1 MTRLICQGKAEYCR
15 VSRCLSA
22 YYTVKYG
29 LSAISADLKSY
40 PPAGAPRMNQIRP
53 LIPLLITAGIL
64 IGGNG
69 LQGTYI
75 ALRGLS
81 EGFSASTIGLIS
93 AAYSMGFALGCIS
106 VTRLLRKVGHI
117 RTFATMAAVA
127 SAASIAMPLIIH
139 PLFWM
144 LMRFIIGIAVACL
157 FAAIESWINAQV
169 TNSNRAR
176 TLSIYRFVDLGSV
189 TLAQYVI
196 PLAGIEGPIV
206 FSLIAMALS
215 LSLVP
220 ISLADKSNP
229 APPKQIPFNLFA
241 VWRISPLAV
250 VGCVA
255 VGLSMAAFRNIGP
268 IYGEQIGLSVTSIAT
283 FMSAGIIGGV
293 VLQYPLGVY
302 SDRYDRRIIILATTA
317 GSVVVG
323 LFLALFAGTDEWS
336 NIIGVFIFGA
346 FALPLYS
353 LSSAHGNDHAKEG
366 EHAMV
371 SAGLLFF
378 WSVGATMGPLIASVL
393 IDAFGPKA
401 LFAYTAA
408 IQIVFIA
415 YTIHRLRVREG
426 VPVEERN
433 WRFRSLLRTS
443 AYFQK
448 LATPGRPK
456 DDSEKPHS
464 PEKNDP

>member
-1 MTRLICQGKAEYCR
+1 
-15 VSRCLSA
+15 
-22 YYTVKYG
+22 
-29 LSAISADLKSY
+29 
-40 PPAGAPRMNQIRP
+40 MNQIRP

-81 EGFSASTIGLIS
+81 EGFAASTIGLIS
-93 AAYSMGFALGCIS
+93 AAYSMGFAFGCIY
-106 VTRLLRKVGHI
+106 VTRILRKVGHI
-117 RTFATMAAVA
+117 RAFATMAAIA
-127 SAASIAMPLIIH
+127 SAASIAMPLIMH

-157 FAAIESWINAQV
+157 FAVIESWINAQV

-196 PLAGIEGPIV
+196 PIAGIAGPVV
-206 FSLIAMALS
+206 FTLIAVALS
-215 LSLVP
+215 LSVVP

-268 IYGEQIGLSVTSIAT
+268 IYAEQIGLSVTSIAT

-293 VLQYPLGVY
+293 VLQYPLGAY

-378 WSVGATMGPLIASVL
+378 WSIGATMGPLLASVL
-393 IDAFGPKA
+393 IDVFGPKA
-401 LFAYTAA
+401 LFGYTAA

-426 VPVEERN
+426 VPVEDRH

-448 LATPGRPK
+448 LAAPGRPK
-456 DDSEKPHS
+456 DDDEKPHRQ
-464 PEKNDP
+464 EKNDP

>member
-1 MTRLICQGKAEYCR
+1 M
-15 VSRCLSA
+15 S
-22 YYTVKYG
+22 
-29 LSAISADLKSY
+29 
-40 PPAGAPRMNQIRP
+40 QIRP
-53 LIPLLITAGIL
+53 LIPLLVTAGIL

-69 LQGTYI
+69 LQGTFI

-93 AAYSMGFALGCIS
+93 AGYSLGFAVGCIN

-117 RTFATMAAVA
+117 RAFAVMAAFA
-127 SAASIAMPLIIH
+127 SAASITMSLVID
-139 PLFWM
+139 PLFW
-144 LMRFIIGIAVACL
+144 LATRFIIGTAVACL
-157 FAAIESWINAQV
+157 FATIESWINAQV

-176 TLSIYRFVDLGSV
+176 TLSVYRFVDLGAV
-189 TLAQYVI
+189 TLAQYAI
-196 PLAGIEGPIV
+196 PVVGIEGPAI
-206 FSLIAMALS
+206 FSLVAMALT

-229 APPKQIPFNLFA
+229 APPKQVPFDLFA

-268 IYGEQIGLSVTSIAT
+268 IYAEQIGLSVTSIAT

-302 SDRYDRRIIILATTA
+302 SDRYDRRVIILATTA
-317 GSVVVG
+317 ASVVVG
-323 LFLALFAGTDEWS
+323 LFLAFFAGMDKWS
-336 NIIGVFIFGA
+336 NIIGVFVFGA

-378 WSVGATMGPLIASVL
+378 WSLGATVGPLLASIL
-393 IDAFGPKA
+393 IDHFGPKA
-401 LFAYTAA
+401 LFSYTAA
-408 IQIVFIA
+408 VQIVFIIYTA
-415 YTIHRLRVREG
+415 YRLTVRAG
-426 VPVEERN
+426 VPPQERN
-433 WRFRSLLRTS
+433 WQFRALLRTS
-443 AYFQK
+443 TYFTK
-448 LATPGRPK
+448 LAAPPPEPGEK
-456 DDSEKPHS
+456 DK
-464 PEKNDP
+464 

>member
-1 MTRLICQGKAEYCR
+1 M
-15 VSRCLSA
+15 S
-22 YYTVKYG
+22 
-29 LSAISADLKSY
+29 
-40 PPAGAPRMNQIRP
+40 QIRP
-53 LIPLLITAGIL
+53 LIPLLVTAGIL

-93 AAYSMGFALGCIS
+93 AAYSIGFALGCIS
-106 VTRLLRKVGHI
+106 VTQLMRRIGHI

-127 SAASIAMPLIIH
+127 SAASIAMPLVIH
-139 PLFWM
+139 PVFWM
-144 LMRFIIGIAVACL
+144 LMRFVVGIAVACL
-157 FAAIESWINAQV
+157 FAVIESWINAQV

-189 TLAQYVI
+189 TLAQYII
-196 PLAGIEGPIV
+196 PIAGIGGPVV

-229 APPKQIPFNLFA
+229 TPPKQIPFNLFA

-255 VGLSMAAFRNIGP
+255 VGLSMAAFRNMGP
-268 IYGEQIGLSVTSIAT
+268 IYAEQIGMSVTAIAT

-317 GSVVVG
+317 GSVIVG
-323 LFLALFAGTDEWS
+323 LFLAFFAGTDEWS
-336 NIIGVFIFGA
+336 NIIGVFVFGA

-353 LSSAHGNDHAKEG
+353 LSSAHGNDHAREG
-366 EHAMV
+366 EHAMM

-378 WSVGATMGPLIASVL
+378 WSVGATVGPLLASLL
-393 IDAFGPKA
+393 IDQFGPKA
-401 LFAYTAA
+401 LFSYTAA

-415 YTIHRLRVREG
+415 YTLYRLQVREG

-448 LATPGRPK
+448 LAAPPPPKKDGPEPTP
-456 DDSEKPHS
+456 

>member
-1 MTRLICQGKAEYCR
+1 M
-15 VSRCLSA
+15 S
-22 YYTVKYG
+22 
-29 LSAISADLKSY
+29 
-40 PPAGAPRMNQIRP
+40 QIRP
-53 LIPLLITAGIL
+53 LIPLLVTAGIL

-93 AAYSMGFALGCIS
+93 AAYSIGFALGCIS
-106 VTRLLRKVGHI
+106 VTRLLRRIGHI
-117 RTFATMAAVA
+117 RAFATMAAVA
-127 SAASIAMPLIIH
+127 SSASIAMPLIIH

-144 LMRFIIGIAVACL
+144 LMRFVIGIAVACL
-157 FAAIESWINAQV
+157 FAVIESWINAQV

-189 TLAQYVI
+189 TLAQYII
-196 PLAGIEGPIV
+196 PIAGIGGPVV

-268 IYGEQIGLSVTSIAT
+268 IYAEQIGLSVTAIAT

-317 GSVVVG
+317 GSVIVG
-323 LFLALFAGTDEWS
+323 LFLAFFAGTDEWS

-378 WSVGATMGPLIASVL
+378 WSVGATVGPLLASVL
-393 IDAFGPKA
+393 IDQFGPKA
-401 LFAYTAA
+401 LFSYTAA

-415 YTIHRLRVREG
+415 YTIYRLQVREG

-448 LATPGRPK
+448 LAAPPPPK
-456 DDSEKPHS
+456 NDGPEPNP

>member
-1 MTRLICQGKAEYCR
+1 M
-15 VSRCLSA
+15 S
-22 YYTVKYG
+22 
-29 LSAISADLKSY
+29 
-40 PPAGAPRMNQIRP
+40 QIRP
-53 LIPLLITAGIL
+53 LIPLLVTAGIL

-93 AAYSMGFALGCIS
+93 AAYSIGFALGCIS
-106 VTRLLRKVGHI
+106 VTRLLRRIGHI
-117 RTFATMAAVA
+117 RAFATMAAVA

-144 LMRFIIGIAVACL
+144 LMRFVIGIAVACL
-157 FAAIESWINAQV
+157 FAVIESWINTQV

-189 TLAQYVI
+189 TLAQYII
-196 PLAGIEGPIV
+196 PIAGIGGPVV

-268 IYGEQIGLSVTSIAT
+268 IYAEQIGLSVTAIAT

-317 GSVVVG
+317 GSVIVG
-323 LFLALFAGTDEWS
+323 LFLAFFAGTDEWS

-378 WSVGATMGPLIASVL
+378 WSVGATVGPLLASVL
-393 IDAFGPKA
+393 IDQFGPKA
-401 LFAYTAA
+401 LFSYTAA

-415 YTIHRLRVREG
+415 YTIYRLQVREG

-448 LATPGRPK
+448 LAAPPPPK
-456 DDSEKPHS
+456 NDGPEPNP

>member
-1 MTRLICQGKAEYCR
+1 M
-15 VSRCLSA
+15 S
-22 YYTVKYG
+22 
-29 LSAISADLKSY
+29 
-40 PPAGAPRMNQIRP
+40 QIRP
-53 LIPLLITAGIL
+53 LIPLLVTAGIL

-75 ALRGLS
+75 ALRGIS

-93 AAYSMGFALGCIS
+93 AAYSVGFALGCIS
-106 VTRLLRKVGHI
+106 VTQLMRRIGHI

-127 SAASIAMPLIIH
+127 SAASIAMPLVIH
-139 PLFWM
+139 PVFWM
-144 LMRFIIGIAVACL
+144 LMRFVIGIAVACL
-157 FAAIESWINAQV
+157 FAVIESWINAQV

-189 TLAQYVI
+189 TLAQYII
-196 PLAGIEGPIV
+196 PIAGIGGPVV

-268 IYGEQIGLSVTSIAT
+268 IYAEQIGLSVTAIAT

-317 GSVVVG
+317 GSVIVG
-323 LFLALFAGTDEWS
+323 LFLAFFAGTDEWS
-336 NIIGVFIFGA
+336 NIIGVFVFGA

-353 LSSAHGNDHAKEG
+353 LSSAHGNDHAREG
-366 EHAMV
+366 EHAMM

-378 WSVGATMGPLIASVL
+378 WSVGATVGPLLASLL
-393 IDAFGPKA
+393 IDQFGPKA
-401 LFAYTAA
+401 LFSYTAA
-408 IQIVFIA
+408 IQVVFIA
-415 YTIHRLRVREG
+415 YTIYRLQVREG

-448 LATPGRPK
+448 LAAPAAPK
-456 DDSEKPHS
+456 KNGPEPNP

>member
-1 MTRLICQGKAEYCR
+1 M
-15 VSRCLSA
+15 S
-22 YYTVKYG
+22 
-29 LSAISADLKSY
+29 
-40 PPAGAPRMNQIRP
+40 QIRP
-53 LIPLLITAGIL
+53 LIPLLVTAGIL

-75 ALRGLS
+75 ALRGIS

-93 AAYSMGFALGCIS
+93 AAYSVGFALGCIS
-106 VTRLLRKVGHI
+106 VTQLMRRIGHI

-127 SAASIAMPLIIH
+127 SAASIAMPLVIH

-144 LMRFIIGIAVACL
+144 LMRFVIGIAVACL
-157 FAAIESWINAQV
+157 FAVIESWINAQV

-189 TLAQYVI
+189 TLAQYII
-196 PLAGIEGPIV
+196 PIAGIGGPVV

-268 IYGEQIGLSVTSIAT
+268 IYAEQIGLSVTAIAT

-317 GSVVVG
+317 GSVIVG
-323 LFLALFAGTDEWS
+323 LFLAFFAGTDEWS
-336 NIIGVFIFGA
+336 NIIGVFVFGA

-353 LSSAHGNDHAKEG
+353 LSSAHGNDHAREG
-366 EHAMV
+366 EHAMM

-378 WSVGATMGPLIASVL
+378 WSVGATVGPLLASLL
-393 IDAFGPKA
+393 IDQFGPKA
-401 LFAYTAA
+401 LFSYTAA
-408 IQIVFIA
+408 IQVVFIA
-415 YTIHRLRVREG
+415 YTIYRLQVREG

-448 LATPGRPK
+448 LAAPAAPK
-456 DDSEKPHS
+456 KDGPEPNP

>member
-1 MTRLICQGKAEYCR
+1 M
-15 VSRCLSA
+15 S
-22 YYTVKYG
+22 
-29 LSAISADLKSY
+29 
-40 PPAGAPRMNQIRP
+40 QIRP
-53 LIPLLITAGIL
+53 LIPLLVTAGIL

-93 AAYSMGFALGCIS
+93 AAYSIGFALGCIS
-106 VTRLLRKVGHI
+106 VTQLMRRIGHI

-127 SAASIAMPLIIH
+127 SAASIAMPLVIH
-139 PLFWM
+139 PVFWM
-144 LMRFIIGIAVACL
+144 LMRFVIGIAVACL
-157 FAAIESWINAQV
+157 FAVIESWINAQV

-176 TLSIYRFVDLGSV
+176 TLSVYRFVDLGSV
-189 TLAQYVI
+189 TLAQYII
-196 PLAGIEGPIV
+196 PIAGIGGPVV

-229 APPKQIPFNLFA
+229 TPPKQIPFNLFA

-255 VGLSMAAFRNIGP
+255 VGLSMAAFRNMGP
-268 IYGEQIGLSVTSIAT
+268 IYAEQIGMSVTAIAT

-317 GSVVVG
+317 GSVIVG
-323 LFLALFAGTDEWS
+323 LFLAFFAGTDEWS
-336 NIIGVFIFGA
+336 NIVGVFVFGA

-366 EHAMV
+366 EHAMM

-378 WSVGATMGPLIASVL
+378 WSVGATVGPLLASVL
-393 IDAFGPKA
+393 IDQFGPKA
-401 LFAYTAA
+401 LFSYTAA

-415 YTIHRLRVREG
+415 YTIYRLQVREG

-433 WRFRSLLRTS
+433 WRFSSLLRTS

-448 LATPGRPK
+448 LAAAPPPK
-456 DDSEKPHS
+456 KDGQEPDP

>member
-1 MTRLICQGKAEYCR
+1 M
-15 VSRCLSA
+15 S
-22 YYTVKYG
+22 
-29 LSAISADLKSY
+29 
-40 PPAGAPRMNQIRP
+40 QIRP
-53 LIPLLITAGIL
+53 LIPLLVTAGIL

-93 AAYSMGFALGCIS
+93 AAYSIGFALGCIS
-106 VTRLLRKVGHI
+106 VTRLLRRIGHI
-117 RTFATMAAVA
+117 RAFATMAAVA

-144 LMRFIIGIAVACL
+144 LMRFVIGIAVACL
-157 FAAIESWINAQV
+157 FAVIESWINAQV

-189 TLAQYVI
+189 TLAQYII
-196 PLAGIEGPIV
+196 PIAGIGGPVV

-268 IYGEQIGLSVTSIAT
+268 IYAEQIGLSVTAIAT

-317 GSVVVG
+317 GSVIVG
-323 LFLALFAGTDEWS
+323 LFLAFFAGTDEWS

-378 WSVGATMGPLIASVL
+378 WSVGATVGPLLASVL
-393 IDAFGPKA
+393 IDQFGPKA
-401 LFAYTAA
+401 LFSYTAA

-415 YTIHRLRVREG
+415 YTIYRLRVREG

-433 WRFRSLLRTS
+433 WRFSSLLRTS

-448 LATPGRPK
+448 LAAPSPPKKDGPTP
-456 DDSEKPHS
+456 KP
-464 PEKNDP
+464 PEKSDP

>member
-1 MTRLICQGKAEYCR
+1 M
-15 VSRCLSA
+15 S
-22 YYTVKYG
+22 
-29 LSAISADLKSY
+29 
-40 PPAGAPRMNQIRP
+40 QIRP
-53 LIPLLITAGIL
+53 LIPLLVTAGIL

-75 ALRGLS
+75 ALRGIS

-93 AAYSMGFALGCIS
+93 AAYSIGFALGCIS
-106 VTRLLRKVGHI
+106 VTRLLRRIGHI
-117 RTFATMAAVA
+117 RAFATMAAVA

-144 LMRFIIGIAVACL
+144 LMRFVIGIAVACL

-189 TLAQYVI
+189 TLAQYII
-196 PLAGIEGPIV
+196 PIAGIGGPVV

-268 IYGEQIGLSVTSIAT
+268 IYAEQIGLSVTAIAT

-323 LFLALFAGTDEWS
+323 LFLAFFAGTDEWS

-378 WSVGATMGPLIASVL
+378 WSVGATVGPLLASVL
-393 IDAFGPKA
+393 IDQFGPKA
-401 LFAYTAA
+401 LFSYTAA

-415 YTIHRLRVREG
+415 YTIHRLQVREG

-433 WRFRSLLRTS
+433 WRFSSLLRTS

-448 LATPGRPK
+448 LAAPPPPK
-456 DDSEKPHS
+456 KDGPASDP

>member
-1 MTRLICQGKAEYCR
+1 M
-15 VSRCLSA
+15 S
-22 YYTVKYG
+22 
-29 LSAISADLKSY
+29 
-40 PPAGAPRMNQIRP
+40 QIRP
-53 LIPLLITAGIL
+53 LIPLLVTAGIL

-93 AAYSMGFALGCIS
+93 AAYSIGFALGCIS
-106 VTRLLRKVGHI
+106 VTQLMRRIGHI

-127 SAASIAMPLIIH
+127 SAASIAMPLVLH

-144 LMRFIIGIAVACL
+144 LMRFVIGIAVACL

-189 TLAQYVI
+189 TLAQYII
-196 PLAGIEGPIV
+196 PVAGIDGPVV
-206 FSLIAMALS
+206 FSLIAMALT

-220 ISLADKSNP
+220 ISIADKSNP
-229 APPKQIPFNLFA
+229 TPPKQIPFNLFA

-255 VGLSMAAFRNIGP
+255 VGLSMAAFRNMGP
-268 IYGEQIGLSVTSIAT
+268 IYAEQIGMSVTAIAT

-317 GSVVVG
+317 GSVIVG
-323 LFLALFAGTDEWS
+323 LFLAFFAGTDEWS
-336 NIIGVFIFGA
+336 NIIGVFVFGA

-353 LSSAHGNDHAKEG
+353 LSSAHGNDHAREG
-366 EHAMV
+366 EHAMM

-378 WSVGATMGPLIASVL
+378 WSVGATVGPLLASLL
-393 IDAFGPKA
+393 IDQFGPKA
-401 LFAYTAA
+401 LFSYTAA

-415 YTIHRLRVREG
+415 YTIYRLRVREG

-433 WRFRSLLRTS
+433 WRFSSLLRTS

-448 LATPGRPK
+448 LAAPPPTKNDGK
-456 DDSEKPHS
+456 DPDP

>member
-1 MTRLICQGKAEYCR
+1 M
-15 VSRCLSA
+15 S
-22 YYTVKYG
+22 
-29 LSAISADLKSY
+29 
-40 PPAGAPRMNQIRP
+40 QIRP
-53 LIPLLITAGIL
+53 LIPLLVTAGIL

-75 ALRGLS
+75 ALRSLS

-93 AAYSMGFALGCIS
+93 AAYSIGFALGCIS
-106 VTRLLRKVGHI
+106 VTQLMRRIGHI

-127 SAASIAMPLIIH
+127 SAASIAMPLVLH

-144 LMRFIIGIAVACL
+144 LMRFVIGIAVACL

-189 TLAQYVI
+189 TLAQYII
-196 PLAGIEGPIV
+196 PIAGIDGPVV
-206 FSLIAMALS
+206 FSLIAMALT

-220 ISLADKSNP
+220 ISIADKSNP
-229 APPKQIPFNLFA
+229 TPPKQIPFNLFA

-255 VGLSMAAFRNIGP
+255 VGLSMAAFRNMGP
-268 IYGEQIGLSVTSIAT
+268 IYAEQIGMSVTAIAT

-317 GSVVVG
+317 GSVIVG
-323 LFLALFAGTDEWS
+323 LFLAFFAGTDEWS
-336 NIIGVFIFGA
+336 NIIGVFVFGA

-353 LSSAHGNDHAKEG
+353 LSSAHGNDHAREG
-366 EHAMV
+366 EHAMM

-378 WSVGATMGPLIASVL
+378 WSVGATVGPLLASLL
-393 IDAFGPKA
+393 IDQFGPKA
-401 LFAYTAA
+401 LFSYTAA

-415 YTIHRLRVREG
+415 YTLYRLQVREG

-448 LATPGRPK
+448 LAAPTPPQKADHPK
-456 DDSEKPHS
+456 KDEPEPDP

>member
-1 MTRLICQGKAEYCR
+1 M
-15 VSRCLSA
+15 S
-22 YYTVKYG
+22 
-29 LSAISADLKSY
+29 
-40 PPAGAPRMNQIRP
+40 QIRP
-53 LIPLLITAGIL
+53 LIPLLVTAGIL

-75 ALRGLS
+75 ALRGIS

-93 AAYSMGFALGCIS
+93 AAYSVGFALGCIS
-106 VTRLLRKVGHI
+106 VTQLMRRIGHI

-127 SAASIAMPLIIH
+127 SAASIAMPLVIH
-139 PLFWM
+139 PVFWM
-144 LMRFIIGIAVACL
+144 LMRFVIGIAVACL
-157 FAAIESWINAQV
+157 FAVIESWINAQV

-189 TLAQYVI
+189 TLAQYII
-196 PLAGIEGPIV
+196 PIAGIGGPVV

-268 IYGEQIGLSVTSIAT
+268 IYAEQIGLSVTAIAT

-317 GSVVVG
+317 GSVIVG
-323 LFLALFAGTDEWS
+323 LFLAFFAGTDEWS
-336 NIIGVFIFGA
+336 NIIGVFVFGA

-353 LSSAHGNDHAKEG
+353 LSSAHGNDHAREG
-366 EHAMV
+366 EHAMM

-378 WSVGATMGPLIASVL
+378 WSVGATVGPLLASLL
-393 IDAFGPKA
+393 IDQFGPKA
-401 LFAYTAA
+401 LFSYTAA
-408 IQIVFIA
+408 IQVVFIA
-415 YTIHRLRVREG
+415 YTIYRLQVREG

-448 LATPGRPK
+448 LAAPAAPK
-456 DDSEKPHS
+456 KDGPEPNP

>member
-1 MTRLICQGKAEYCR
+1 M
-15 VSRCLSA
+15 S
-22 YYTVKYG
+22 
-29 LSAISADLKSY
+29 
-40 PPAGAPRMNQIRP
+40 QIRP
-53 LIPLLITAGIL
+53 LIPLLVTAGIL

-93 AAYSMGFALGCIS
+93 AAYSFGFALGCIS
-106 VTRLLRKVGHI
+106 VTRLLRKIGHI

-127 SAASIAMPLIIH
+127 SAAAIAMPLLIH

-144 LMRFIIGIAVACL
+144 LMRFVTGIAVACL

-189 TLAQYVI
+189 TLAQYII
-196 PLAGIEGPIV
+196 PVAGIDGPVV
-206 FSLIAMALS
+206 FSLIAMALT

-268 IYGEQIGLSVTSIAT
+268 IYAEQIGLSVTAIAT

-323 LFLALFAGTDEWS
+323 LFLAFFAGTDEWS

-353 LSSAHGNDHAKEG
+353 LSSAHGNDHAREG
-366 EHAMV
+366 EHAMM

-378 WSVGATMGPLIASVL
+378 WSVGATVGPLLASVL
-393 IDAFGPKA
+393 IDQFGPKA
-401 LFAYTAA
+401 LFSYTAA

-415 YTIHRLRVREG
+415 YTIYRLQVREG

-433 WRFRSLLRTS
+433 WRFSSLLRTS

-448 LATPGRPK
+448 LAAAPPPK
-456 DDSEKPHS
+456 KDEPEPHP

>member
-1 MTRLICQGKAEYCR
+1 M
-15 VSRCLSA
+15 S
-22 YYTVKYG
+22 
-29 LSAISADLKSY
+29 
-40 PPAGAPRMNQIRP
+40 QIRP
-53 LIPLLITAGIL
+53 LIPLLVTAGIL

-75 ALRGLS
+75 ALRGIS
-81 EGFSASTIGLIS
+81 EGFSASTIGVIS
-93 AAYSMGFALGCIS
+93 AAYSIGFALGCIS
-106 VTRLLRKVGHI
+106 VTRLLRKIGHI

-144 LMRFIIGIAVACL
+144 LMRFVIGIAVACL

-196 PLAGIEGPIV
+196 AVMGVEGPVV
-206 FSLIAMALS
+206 FSLIAIALV

-268 IYGEQIGLSVTSIAT
+268 IYAEQIGFSVTAIAT

-317 GSVVVG
+317 GSVIVG
-323 LFLALFAGTDEWS
+323 LFLAFFAGTDEWS

-366 EHAMV
+366 EHAMM

-378 WSVGATMGPLIASVL
+378 WSVGATVGPLLASVL
-393 IDAFGPKA
+393 IDQFGPKA
-401 LFAYTAA
+401 LFSYTAA

-415 YTIHRLRVREG
+415 YTIYRLQVREG
-426 VPVEERN
+426 VPLEERN
-433 WRFRSLLRTS
+433 WRFSSLLRTS

-448 LATPGRPK
+448 LAAPAPPK
-456 DDSEKPHS
+456 KNGSEPNP
-464 PEKNDP
+464 PEKNDR

>member
-1 MTRLICQGKAEYCR
+1 M
-15 VSRCLSA
+15 
-22 YYTVKYG
+22 
-29 LSAISADLKSY
+29 
-40 PPAGAPRMNQIRP
+40 
-53 LIPLLITAGIL
+53 
-64 IGGNG
+64 
-69 LQGTYI
+69 
-75 ALRGLS
+75 
-81 EGFSASTIGLIS
+81 
-93 AAYSMGFALGCIS
+93 
-106 VTRLLRKVGHI
+106 
-117 RTFATMAAVA
+117 
-127 SAASIAMPLIIH
+127 
-139 PLFWM
+139 
-144 LMRFIIGIAVACL
+144 
-157 FAAIESWINAQV
+157 IESWINAQV

-189 TLAQYVI
+189 TLAQYII
-196 PLAGIEGPIV
+196 PIAGIGGPVV

-268 IYGEQIGLSVTSIAT
+268 IYAEQIGLSVTAIAT

-317 GSVVVG
+317 GSVIVG
-323 LFLALFAGTDEWS
+323 LFLAFFAGTDEWS

-378 WSVGATMGPLIASVL
+378 WSVGATVGPLLASVL
-393 IDAFGPKA
+393 IDQFGPKA
-401 LFAYTAA
+401 LFSYTAA

-415 YTIHRLRVREG
+415 YTIYRLQVREG

-448 LATPGRPK
+448 LAAPPPPKTMGRSQIRPRK
-456 DDSEKPHS
+456 TIHEPSKAGFVLTCARQRESKTDNFHEWPFAMIETTAALAEACTELAKSEFITIDTEFLRETTFWPELCLVQMAS
-464 PEKNDP
+464 PTLEVLVDPLAKVSISPRCSN

>member
-1 MTRLICQGKAEYCR
+1 M
-15 VSRCLSA
+15 S
-22 YYTVKYG
+22 
-29 LSAISADLKSY
+29 
-40 PPAGAPRMNQIRP
+40 QIRP
-53 LIPLLITAGIL
+53 LIPLLVTAGIL

-69 LQGTYI
+69 LQGTFI

-81 EGFSASTIGLIS
+81 ESFSASTIGLIS
-93 AAYSMGFALGCIS
+93 AGYSLGFAFGCIN

-117 RTFATMAAVA
+117 RAFAVMAALA
-127 SAASIAMPLIIH
+127 SAASIIMSLVID
-139 PLFWM
+139 PLFW
-144 LMRFIIGIAVACL
+144 LVMRFIIGITVACL
-157 FAAIESWINAQV
+157 FATIESWINAQV

-176 TLSIYRFVDLGSV
+176 TLSVYRFVDLGSV
-189 TLAQYVI
+189 TLAQYAI
-196 PLAGIEGPIV
+196 PVVGIDGPAI
-206 FSLIAMALS
+206 FSLVAMALT

-229 APPKQIPFNLFA
+229 APPKQVPFDLFA

-268 IYGEQIGLSVTSIAT
+268 IYAEQIGLSVTSIAT

-302 SDRYDRRIIILATTA
+302 SDRYDRRIIILTTTA
-317 GSVVVG
+317 CSVVTG
-323 LFLALFAGTDEWS
+323 LFLALFAETDEWS

-353 LSSAHGNDHAKEG
+353 LSSAHGNDHAKDG

-378 WSVGATMGPLIASVL
+378 WSLGATIGPLMASIL
-393 IDAFGPKA
+393 IDQFGPKA
-401 LFAYTAA
+401 LFIYTAA
-408 IQIVFIA
+408 IQIAFML
-415 YTIHRLRVREG
+415 YTIYRLTVRPG
-426 VPVEERN
+426 VPLEERN

-443 AYFQK
+443 TYFSK
-448 LATPGRPK
+448 LAAPPADQGEK
-456 DDSEKPHS
+456 DKQQ
-464 PEKNDP
+464 

>member
-1 MTRLICQGKAEYCR
+1 M
-15 VSRCLSA
+15 S
-22 YYTVKYG
+22 
-29 LSAISADLKSY
+29 
-40 PPAGAPRMNQIRP
+40 QIRP
-53 LIPLLITAGIL
+53 LIPLLVTAGIL

-93 AAYSMGFALGCIS
+93 AAYSLGFALGCIS
-106 VTRLLRKVGHI
+106 VTRLLRKIGHI

-127 SAASIAMPLIIH
+127 SAASIAMPLILH
-139 PLFWM
+139 PLFW
-144 LMRFIIGIAVACL
+144 LAMRFIIGIAVACL

-189 TLAQYVI
+189 TLAQYII
-196 PLAGIEGPIV
+196 PVAGIDGPVV

-268 IYGEQIGLSVTSIAT
+268 IYAEQIGLSVTAIAT

-317 GSVVVG
+317 GSVIVG
-323 LFLALFAGTDEWS
+323 LFLAFFAGTDEWS
-336 NIIGVFIFGA
+336 NIIGVFVFGA

-378 WSVGATMGPLIASVL
+378 WSVGATVGPLLASVL
-393 IDAFGPKA
+393 IDQFGPKA
-401 LFAYTAA
+401 LFSYTAA

-415 YTIHRLRVREG
+415 YTIYRLRVREG

-448 LATPGRPK
+448 LAAPMPPK
-456 DDSEKPHS
+456 KDGTEPNP